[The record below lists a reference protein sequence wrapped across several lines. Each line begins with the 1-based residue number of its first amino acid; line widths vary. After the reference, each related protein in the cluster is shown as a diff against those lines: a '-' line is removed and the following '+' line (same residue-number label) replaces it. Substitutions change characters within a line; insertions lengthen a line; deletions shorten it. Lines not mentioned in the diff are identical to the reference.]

1 MIGWTSRPRSSI
13 GSETI
18 PASRSPARTAST
30 TSDGVQADDAHA
42 HARMA
47 AAELGDEVDARVVA
61 GGPPR
66 PEGGR
71 AAAQLAHGDDRVAR
85 RLGRVQRPLGVRAQ
99 RVPGL
104 GRLQPAADAL
114 EEPDAEL
121 GLEPAHLL
129 GERRLREMELLG
141 GRRERAVPEGREE
154 VLELL

>member
-1 MIGWTSRPRSSI
+1 
-13 GSETI
+13 
-18 PASRSPARTAST
+18 
-30 TSDGVQADDAHA
+30 
-42 HARMA
+42 MA
-47 AAELGDEVDARVVA
+47 AAELGDEVDAGVIA

-71 AAAQLAHGDDRVAR
+71 AAAQLAHGDDGVAR

-104 GRLQPAADAL
+104 GRLQPASDAL

-129 GERRLREMELLG
+129 GQRRLREMELLG
-141 GRRERAVPEGREE
+141 GRRERAAPEGREE